1 MFIHLFGRRG
11 PQCQVKELVHLL
23 AKAKP
28 IIKKNQG
35 MIAEIIND
43 EAKLVEYLTHDIH
56 LYDETAD
63 HCLKILHSI
72 KEGKGW
78 K

>member
-1 MFIHLFGRRG
+1 
-11 PQCQVKELVHLL
+11 
-23 AKAKP
+23 
-28 IIKKNQG
+28 